1 MMKSSEDGEWVQQYT
16 RRGSPMRGKY
26 RWRTKSAKRQEML
39 FAVLICIAMGLSVI
53 APIIFGG

>member
-1 MMKSSEDGEWVQQYT
+1 
-16 RRGSPMRGKY
+16 
-26 RWRTKSAKRQEML
+26 ML